1 MAAAMGGEWSL
12 PIEGGADE
20 VEVPLELSA
29 AARVKDARTNTTSL
43 AGVAPPLLGSRRED
57 ASLFHFDAEDP
68 LVKLES
74 QSAPHDGWHGEDMSL
89 QIPIDGSRFEVSYC
103 EDREAEAIEVEAGRQ
118 KTKLNTTDTT
128 DETETSLS
136 EGSSFEEGFNPSQYM
151 RRVRRRRNT
160 FIFCTF
166 MTFAASAI
174 SLAILMAKQ
183 ERLVTREAE
192 LASANQLDVSSLQGD
207 YAIVED
213 LEEEQSRDEPRQ
225 NEEDDDTRNGG
236 TDIIGRGVYE
246 AETLGPSLMSSDGP
260 SSHPSL
266 VPSLEPSYLP
276 TLDPT
281 SR

>member
-1 MAAAMGGEWSL
+1 MAAGVGGERSR

-20 VEVPLELSA
+20 VGALSS
-29 AARVKDARTNTTSL
+29 AARVEDARTNTTSL
-43 AGVAPPLLGSRRED
+43 ADVAPPLLGSRPED
-57 ASLFHFDAEDP
+57 ASLVRCD
-68 LVKLES
+68 ES
-74 QSAPHDGWHGEDMSL
+74 QSAPHDSHGRWQWHGGKISL
-89 QIPIDGSRFEVSYC
+89 ETIDDSQFEVSYC
-103 EDREAEAIEVEAGRQ
+103 EDREAEAIEVEAGGPQ
-118 KTKLNTTDTT
+118 KKLNTTSAT
-128 DETETSLS
+128 DEAETSLS
-136 EGSSFEEGFNPSQYM
+136 EGSPSSFEGFDPNQYM

-160 FIFCTF
+160 VIFF
-166 MTFAASAI
+166 LIIMPFAASAI
-174 SLAILMAKQ
+174 SFAVLMAKQ

-192 LASANQLDVSSLQGD
+192 MPSANQPDASSIQGD
-207 YAIVED
+207 YAVAED
-213 LEEEQSRDEPRQ
+213 LQEEQSRDEPRQ